1 LGRAAQHK
9 AILPNRGGPKS
20 LRAPWHGQRQ
30 ASEDKVPKDRRRPS
44 FAPQDEDRLAMDVR
58 TLILLAPAAI
68 FIVSGIIWYWTNE
81 L

>member
-1 LGRAAQHK
+1 
-9 AILPNRGGPKS
+9 
-20 LRAPWHGQRQ
+20 
-30 ASEDKVPKDRRRPS
+30 
-44 FAPQDEDRLAMDVR
+44 MDVR